1 LQREITLSFY
11 RSQARLAQ
19 AQLAS
24 PDESELRI
32 SCSPVMNPRNRSKG
46 GKAVVP
52 GPGGPAF
59 ILRALGHKNYRLFF
73 SGQSISLVGTWMTRI
88 ATSWLVYR
96 LTGSA
101 LLLGVVGFAGQIPSF
116 ILAPFAGVLVDRWNR
131 HRLLVATQ
139 ALALLQSLGMAV
151 LALSGRIK
159 IWHIILLSI
168 FQGLINAFD
177 MPARQAFVVEM
188 VEKRED
194 LANAIAL
201 NSSMVNAARL
211 LGPSLGGVIIAAV
224 GEGWCFLL
232 DAISYLA
239 VIGSLMAMTIT
250 PRMVTATR
258 DANIFQQLQEGWR
271 YASRFAPI
279 RDVLL
284 LLSLVSLVGMP
295 YTVLMPVFANDIL
308 RGGPSTL
315 GLLMAASGVGALI
328 GALFLAAR
336 KTVLGLGKF
345 IPLMAGAFGAGLIVF
360 SFSRRLWLSLL
371 LMVVTGLGFMV
382 QMAASNTVLQT
393 IVEEDKRGRVMSF
406 YTMAF
411 MGTAPFGSLLAGSAA
426 QRIGAPHTLLI
437 GGVGCILGALWF
449 ATSLPALRRDVR
461 PIYVKIG
468 ILPEMAAGIQ
478 HTSELSV
485 PPEG

>member
-1 LQREITLSFY
+1 MKSETNKATSDDGT
-11 RSQARLAQ
+11 AK
-19 AQLAS
+19 AS
-24 PDESELRI
+24 S
-32 SCSPVMNPRNRSKG
+32 G
-46 GKAVVP
+46 GL
-52 GPGGPAF
+52 GF
-59 ILRALGHKNYRLFF
+59 MLRALGHRNYKLFF
-73 SGQSISLVGTWMTRI
+73 SGQSISLIGTWMTRI

-116 ILAPFAGVLVDRWNR
+116 MLAPFAGVLVDRWNR
-131 HRLLVATQ
+131 HRLLIATQ
-139 ALALLQSLGMAV
+139 ILALLQSLALAI
-151 LALSGRIK
+151 LALTGLIT
-159 IWHIILLSI
+159 IWHVILLSV

-224 GEGWCFLL
+224 GEGWCFMI
-232 DAISYLA
+232 DAVSYLA
-239 VIGSLMAMTIT
+239 VIASLLAMKLT
-250 PRMVTATR
+250 PRLKR
-258 DANIFQQLQEGWR
+258 QKDGANILQQLREGWT
-271 YASRFAPI
+271 YAFRFAPI
-279 RDVLL
+279 RNVLL
-284 LLSLVSLVGMP
+284 LLALVSLVGMP
-295 YTVLMPVFANDIL
+295 YTVLMPVFANEVL
-308 RGGPSTL
+308 HGGPYTL
-315 GLLMAASGVGALI
+315 GLLMAASGVGALV
-328 GALFLAAR
+328 GAMFLAAR
-336 KTVLGLGKF
+336 KSVLGLGKY
-345 IPLMAGAFGAGLIVF
+345 IPLMAGAFGAGLIAF
-360 SFSRRLWLSLL
+360 SFSRILWLSLL

-411 MGTAPFGSLLAGSAA
+411 MGTAPFGSLLAGSIAE
-426 QRIGAPHTLLI
+426 RIGAPRTLLF
-437 GGVGCILGALWF
+437 GGVGCVLGAIWF
-449 ATSLPALRRDVR
+449 ARALPALRRDVR

-478 HTSELSV
+478 QTSELSV
-485 PPEG
+485 PPEA